1 MPSTIPSNGGN
12 LKKNGRVGFKSNL
25 PNIIILLLPVFA
37 LALKL
42 LYVRRNYYY
51 VEHLIFGIHLHCL
64 AFALFSIAFLVEWA
78 FPDLEELL
86 NIVYLWFLI
95 YAFVAMKRIYCQ
107 SWIRTFVKFNF
118 LGATY
123 TLSLI
128 IGLALNLF
136 LSFFLVN

>member
-1 MPSTIPSNGGN
+1 MFD
-12 LKKNGRVGFKSNL
+12 GFKSNL

-37 LALKL
+37 LVLKL
-42 LYVRRNYYY
+42 LYVRRNYFY

-64 AFALFSIAFLVEWA
+64 AFALFSIVFIVEWA

-86 NIVYLWFLI
+86 NVVYLWFFI
-95 YAFVAMKRIYCQ
+95 YAFLAMKRIYSQ

-118 LGATY
+118 LGASY

-128 IGLALNLF
+128 VGLTLNLI
-136 LSFFLVN
+136 LSFFLVD